1 MGGLPV
7 AATSYS
13 PSPAIRDGVTFKEAV
28 AKFAETGHPI
38 PLNTLKRIAHTRGF
52 KTERVGRTDYVSYSN
67 LLEAHAEWVRT
78 RDA

>member
-1 MGGLPV
+1 M

-13 PSPAIRDGVTFKEAV
+13 PSPAIRDGVTFKEA
-28 AKFAETGHPI
+28 AEKFRETGHPVSV
-38 PLNTLKRIAHTRGF
+38 NTLVRLARAKGYE
-52 KTERVGRTDYVSYSN
+52 TERVGRTDYVSYSN